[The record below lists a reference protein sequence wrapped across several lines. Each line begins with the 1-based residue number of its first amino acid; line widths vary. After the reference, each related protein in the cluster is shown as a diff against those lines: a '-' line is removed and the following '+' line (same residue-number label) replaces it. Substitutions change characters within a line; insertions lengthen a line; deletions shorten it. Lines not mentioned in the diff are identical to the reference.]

1 METKFG
7 KPQGRVRNSDDTDFY
22 QLNFI
27 TSIGLE
33 TKTPPLYGITRERE
47 ENADNQN
54 WFIEPHSLIH
64 QRINAILIICQ
75 ECRFYDNLSR
85 PTSVIAKTVT
95 CFDFEKW
102 VRKSR
107 RTGLQFGIF
116 RDSKVIIMCMWGPSL
131 LIRLLFMLISSPG
144 VLIC

>member
-7 KPQGRVRNSDDTDFY
+7 KPQSPVRNSDDTDFY

-54 WFIEPHSLIH
+54 WFIGPHSLIH

-85 PTSVIAKTVT
+85 PTAVITKTLA

-102 VRKSR
+102 VRKS
-107 RTGLQFGIF
+107 GCNLAYFGI
-116 RDSKVIIMCMWGPSL
+116 RRSL
-131 LIRLLFMLISSPG
+131 SCACG
-144 VLIC
+144 VHRC